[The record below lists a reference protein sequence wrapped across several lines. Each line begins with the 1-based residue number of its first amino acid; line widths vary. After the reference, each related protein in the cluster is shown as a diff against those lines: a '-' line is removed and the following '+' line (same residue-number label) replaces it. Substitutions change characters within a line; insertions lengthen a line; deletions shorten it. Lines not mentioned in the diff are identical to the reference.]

1 MICMEYTCY
10 NMNAYN
16 LHVIKTDK
24 FKTITIDVSFRRK
37 IKKEEITIR
46 NLLKELIVNSSCNY
60 PTERSLIIQTEK
72 LYDLKLLSSTYRIGN
87 YSILSFKTRFLNE
100 KYTEEGMNEESIK
113 FLLDLIFKPRLDND
127 VDKCK
132 KKIEKSILSLNDN
145 KIKYALLKLLETTGD
160 MPYSYNNYGYK
171 EDLDKI
177 TDDDIKKYYNSV
189 LSNDIVDVFVVGNVD
204 ESEIKQI
211 FKEYFKVSTFH
222 KSELSLL
229 VPELSKERKVRE
241 FNEYDN
247 VNQTQLTMLCSLNG
261 ITDYERK
268 YVLPVYGELLG
279 GSSNSI
285 LFDTVREKNS
295 YAYYVNALVK
305 PYDNVMMIYS
315 GIQKGNEKEVVKLIE
330 KSLLG
335 ISKGKFDVD
344 KLESSKKTLISAIES
359 SLDNPVSII
368 NNYYAKVL
376 VGALDIN
383 EKIEN
388 IKKISKEDIIS
399 VSKKISIHTLFLLEA
414 SDEENN
420 D

>member
-1 MICMEYTCY
+1 MEYTCY

-16 LHVIKTDK
+16 LHIINTDK

-46 NLLKELIVNSSCNY
+46 NLLKELMVNSSCNY
-60 PTERSLIIQTEK
+60 PSERSLIIQTEK
-72 LYDLKLLSSTYRIGN
+72 LYDLKLLSSTYRVGS
-87 YSILSFKTRFLNE
+87 YSILSFKSRFLNE

-113 FLLDLIFKPRLDND
+113 FLLDIIFKPKLDND

-132 KKIEKSILSLNDN
+132 KKIEKSILSISDN
-145 KIKYALLKLLETTGD
+145 KIKYALLRLLESTEN

-171 EDLDKI
+171 DDLDKI
-177 TDDDIKKYYNSV
+177 SDEDIKKYYNSV
-189 LSNDIVDVFVVGNVD
+189 ITDDIVDVFVVGDVD
-204 ESEIKQI
+204 GEQIKQI
-211 FKEYFKVSTFH
+211 FKNYFKVSTFH
-222 KSELSLL
+222 KNELSLL
-229 VPELSKERKVRE
+229 VPELAKVRKNKE
-241 FNEYDN
+241 FREYDN

-315 GIQKGNEKEVVKLIE
+315 GIQKGNDSAVVKLIE
-330 KSLLG
+330 KSLSG
-335 ISKGKFDVD
+335 ISRGKFDLD
-344 KLESSKKTLISAIES
+344 KLESSKKTIVSAMES

-376 VGALDIN
+376 VGALDVD
-383 EKIEN
+383 EKIEK
-388 IKKISKEDIIS
+388 IKNISKDDIIT
-399 VSKKISIHTLFLLEA
+399 VSKKISVHTVFLLEA

-420 D
+420 N

>member
-1 MICMEYTCY
+1 MEYTCY

-16 LHVIKTDK
+16 LHVINTDK

-46 NLLKELIVNSSCNY
+46 NLIKELMVNSSFNY
-60 PTERSLIIQTEK
+60 PTERSLIIQTER
-72 LYDLKLLSSTYRIGN
+72 LYDLKLLSSTYRVGN

-100 KYTEEGMNEESIK
+100 KYTEDGMNEESIK
-113 FLLDLIFKPRLDND
+113 FLLDLIFKPKLDND
-127 VDKCK
+127 IDKCK
-132 KKIEKSILSLNDN
+132 KKIEKSILSLSDN

-160 MPYSYNNYGYK
+160 MAYSYNNYGYK

-177 TDDDIKKYYNSV
+177 TVDDLNKYYNSII
-189 LSNDIVDVFVVGNVD
+189 SDDIVDVFVVGEVD
-204 ESEIKQI
+204 GNQIKQI

-222 KSELSLL
+222 KSDLSVL
-229 VPELSKERKVRE
+229 VPVLSKSRKNNISR
-241 FNEYDN
+241 EYDK
-247 VNQTQLTMLCSLNG
+247 VNQTQLTMLCSLSG
-261 ITDYERK
+261 ITDFERK

-315 GIQKGNEKEVVKLIE
+315 GIEKGNDKAVVKLIE
-330 KSLLG
+330 KSLFG
-335 ISKGKFDVD
+335 ISRGKFDED

-359 SLDNPVSII
+359 SLDNPISII

-376 VGALDIN
+376 VGALDVDKKI
-383 EKIEN
+383 EKI
-388 IKKISKEDIIS
+388 KSISKEDIIN
-399 VSKKISIHTLFLLEA
+399 VSKKISVHTLFLLEA

>member
-1 MICMEYTCY
+1 MEYTCY

-16 LHVIKTDK
+16 LHIINTNK

-60 PTERSLIIQTEK
+60 PTEKSLIIQTER
-72 LYDLKLLSSTYRIGN
+72 LYDLKLLSSTYRVGN
-87 YSILSFKTRFLNE
+87 YSILSFKSRFLNE
-100 KYTEEGMNEESIK
+100 KYTESGMNEESIK

-145 KIKYALLKLLETTGD
+145 KIKYALLKLLESTND
-160 MPYSYNNYGYK
+160 MPYSFNNYGYK

-177 TDDDIKKYYNSV
+177 TDEDIKKYYNSV
-189 LSNDIVDVFVVGNVD
+189 ITDDFVDVFVVGNVD
-204 ESEIKQI
+204 EYEIKQI

-229 VPELSKERKVRE
+229 VPELSKIRKVKEIRE
-241 FNEYDN
+241 NDN

-305 PYDNVMMIYS
+305 PYDNIMMIYS
-315 GIQKGNEKEVVKLIE
+315 GIEKGNDNAVVKLIV
-330 KSLLG
+330 KSLSG
-335 ISKGKFDVD
+335 VSKGKFDIE

-376 VGALDIN
+376 VNALDVN
-383 EKIEN
+383 ERIEN
-388 IKKISKEDIIS
+388 IRKVSKEDIIN
-399 VSKKISIHTLFLLEA
+399 VGKKISVHTLFLLEA
-414 SDEENN
+414 SDEKNN

>member
-1 MICMEYTCY
+1 MICMKYTCY

-16 LHVIKTDK
+16 LHIINTDK
-24 FKTITIDVSFRRK
+24 FKTVTIDVSFRRK
-37 IKKEEITIR
+37 MKKNEITIR
-46 NLLKELIVNSSCNY
+46 NLLKELIVNSSFNY
-60 PTERSLIIQTEK
+60 PTEKSLIIQTER
-72 LYDLKLLSSTYRIGN
+72 LYDLKLLSSSYRIGT

-100 KYTEEGMNEESIK
+100 KYTEDGMNEESIK
-113 FLLDLIFKPRLDND
+113 FLLDLIFKPNLNND

-132 KKIEKSILSLNDN
+132 KKIEKGILSLSDN
-145 KIKYALLKLLETTGD
+145 KIKYSLFKLLETTND
-160 MPYSYNNYGYK
+160 MPYSYNSYGYK

-177 TDDDIKKYYNSV
+177 TNEDITKYYDSV
-189 LSNDIVDVFVVGNVD
+189 ITDDIVDVFVVGDVD
-204 ESEIKQI
+204 ENEIKQI

-222 KSELSLL
+222 KNELSL
-229 VPELSKERKVRE
+229 VVSELPKNKKVSEFRE
-241 FNEYDN
+241 FDN
-247 VNQTQLTMLCSLNG
+247 VNQTQLTMLCSLSG
-261 ITDYERK
+261 ITDDERK

-305 PYDNVMMIYS
+305 PYDNILMIYS
-315 GIQKGNEKEVVKLIE
+315 GIEKGNDKPVIKLIE
-330 KSLLG
+330 KSLSL

-359 SLDNPVSII
+359 SLDNPISII

-376 VGALDIN
+376 VGALDVD
-383 EKIEN
+383 EKIEM
-388 IKKISKEDIIS
+388 IKKVSIDDIVR
-399 VSKKISIHTLFLLEA
+399 VSKKISVHTLFLLEA

-420 D
+420 N

>member
-1 MICMEYTCY
+1 MISMDYTCY

-16 LHVIKTDK
+16 LHIINTDK

-46 NLLKELIVNSSCNY
+46 NLLKELMVNSSCSY
-60 PTERSLIIQTEK
+60 PSERKLITQTEK
-72 LYDLKLLSSTYRIGN
+72 LYDLKLLSSSYRIGS

-100 KYTEEGMNEESIK
+100 QYTEEGMNEESIK
-113 FLLDLIFKPRLDND
+113 FLLDLIFKPKLDND

-145 KIKYALLKLLETTGD
+145 KIKYALLRLLETTED
-160 MPYSYNNYGYK
+160 MPYSYNNYGYLD
-171 EDLDKI
+171 DLNKI
-177 TDDDIKKYYNSV
+177 TDEDIKKYYDSV
-189 LSNDIVDVFVVGNVD
+189 IADDIVDVFVVGNVD
-204 ESEIKQI
+204 GNEIKQI

-229 VPELSKERKVRE
+229 VSELTKVRKIKE
-241 FNEYDN
+241 FIENDS
-247 VNQTQLTMLCSLNG
+247 VNQTQLTMLCSLSD
-261 ITDYERK
+261 ITDFERK
-268 YVLPVYGELLG
+268 HVLPVYSELLG

-285 LFDTVREKNS
+285 LFDTIREKNS

-315 GIQKGNEKEVVKLIE
+315 GIQKGNDKAVVKLIE
-330 KSLLG
+330 KCLSLV
-335 ISKGKFDVD
+335 SKGKFNIE

-376 VGALDIN
+376 VDALDIN
-383 EKIEN
+383 EKIDN
-388 IKKISKEDIIS
+388 IKKVSKEDIMN

-414 SDEENN
+414 ADEENN
-420 D
+420 N

>member
-1 MICMEYTCY
+1 MEYTCY

-16 LHVIKTDK
+16 LHIINTDK

-60 PTERSLIIQTEK
+60 PTERSLIIQTER
-72 LYDLKLLSSTYRIGN
+72 LYDLKLLSSTYRVGN
-87 YSILSFKTRFLNE
+87 YSILSFKSRFLNE
-100 KYTEEGMNEESIK
+100 EYTESGMNEESIK

-132 KKIEKSILSLNDN
+132 KKIEKSILSLSDN
-145 KIKYALLKLLETTGD
+145 KIKYALLKLLESTND

-171 EDLDKI
+171 DDLDKI
-177 TDDDIKKYYNSV
+177 TDEDIKKYYDSV
-189 LSNDIVDVFVVGNVD
+189 ISNDIVDVFVVGNVD
-204 ESEIKQI
+204 ANEIKQI

-222 KSELSLL
+222 RNELSLL
-229 VPELSKERKVRE
+229 VPELSKVRKNKVFR
-241 FNEYDN
+241 EYDN
-247 VNQTQLTMLCSLNG
+247 VNQTQLTMLCNINEL
-261 ITDYERK
+261 TDYERK

-285 LFDTVREKNS
+285 LFDSVREKNS

-305 PYDNVMMIYS
+305 PYDNIMMIYS
-315 GIQKGNEKEVVKLIE
+315 GIQKGNDSAVVKLIE
-330 KSLLG
+330 KSLSG
-335 ISKGKFDVD
+335 VSKGKFDVD

-368 NNYYAKVL
+368 NNHYAMVL
-376 VGALDIN
+376 VDALDVN
-383 EKIEN
+383 ERIEN
-388 IKKISKEDIIS
+388 IKKVSKEDIIP
-399 VSKKISIHTLFLLEA
+399 VSKKISVHTLFLLEA
-414 SDEENN
+414 SDEENSN
-420 D
+420 

>member
-1 MICMEYTCY
+1 MKYTCY

-16 LHVIKTDK
+16 LHIINTDK
-24 FKTITIDVSFRRK
+24 FKTVTVDVSFRRK

-46 NLLKELIVNSSCNY
+46 NLLKELMVNSSFNY
-60 PTERSLIIQTEK
+60 PTERSLIIQTER
-72 LYDLKLLSSTYRIGN
+72 LYDLKLLSSSYRIGT

-113 FLLDLIFKPRLDND
+113 FLLDLIFKPNLDND

-132 KKIEKSILSLNDN
+132 KKIEKGILSLSDN
-145 KIKYALLKLLETTGD
+145 KIKYSLFKLLETTEN
-160 MPYSYNNYGYK
+160 MPYSYNVYGYK

-177 TDDDIKKYYNSV
+177 TNEDIKKYYDSV
-189 LSNDIVDVFVVGNVD
+189 ITDDIVDVFVVGEVD
-204 ESEIKQI
+204 ENKIKQI

-229 VPELSKERKVRE
+229 VSELPRNRRINQFRE
-241 FNEYDN
+241 FDN

-261 ITDYERK
+261 LTDNERK
-268 YVLPVYGELLG
+268 YVLPVYNELLG

-305 PYDNVMMIYS
+305 PYDNILMIYS
-315 GIQKGNEKEVVKLIE
+315 GVEKGNDKAVVKLIE
-330 KSLLG
+330 KSLSE

-344 KLESSKKTLISAIES
+344 KLESSKKTLISAIEG
-359 SLDNPVSII
+359 SLDNPISII

-376 VGALDIN
+376 VDSLDVD
-383 EKIEN
+383 EKIEK
-388 IKKISKEDIIS
+388 IKKVSIDDIIR
-399 VSKKISIHTLFLLEA
+399 VSKKVSVHTLFLLEA
-414 SDEENN
+414 ADEENN
-420 D
+420 N

>member
-1 MICMEYTCY
+1 MEYTCY

-16 LHVIKTDK
+16 LHIINTNK

-37 IKKEEITIR
+37 IKKDEITIR
-46 NLLKELIVNSSCNY
+46 NLLKELMVNSSASF

-72 LYDLKLLSSTYRIGN
+72 LYDLKLLSSTYRVGN

-100 KYTEEGMNEESIK
+100 KYTEDGMNEESIK
-113 FLLDLIFKPRLDND
+113 FLLDLIFKPKLDND

-132 KKIEKSILSLNDN
+132 KKIEKSILSLSDN

-160 MPYSYNNYGYK
+160 MPYAYNNYGYK

-177 TDDDIKKYYNSV
+177 KDEDIKKYYDSV
-189 LSNDIVDVFVVGNVD
+189 IANDIVDIFVVGDVDGDNV
-204 ESEIKQI
+204 KQI
-211 FKEYFKVSTFH
+211 FKEYFKVATFH
-222 KSELSLL
+222 KSDLSVL
-229 VPELSKERKVRE
+229 VPELSKNRRVNE
-241 FNEYDN
+241 FREYDN
-247 VNQTQLTMLCSLNG
+247 VNQTQLTMLCNLTG

-295 YAYYVNALVK
+295 FAYYVNALVK

-315 GIQKGNEKEVVKLIE
+315 GIQKGNDKAVVKLIE
-330 KSLLG
+330 KSLQG
-335 ISKGKFDVD
+335 ISKGKFEDD
-344 KLESSKKTLISAIES
+344 KLESCKKTLISAIES
-359 SLDNPVSII
+359 SLDNPISII

-376 VGALDIN
+376 VDALDVD
-383 EKIEN
+383 EKIEM
-388 IKKISKEDIIS
+388 IKKINKDDIIA
-399 VSKKISIHTLFLLEA
+399 VSKKISVHTLFLLEA
-414 SDEENN
+414 SDEENSN
-420 D
+420 

>member
-1 MICMEYTCY
+1 MEYTCY

-16 LHVIKTDK
+16 LHIINTDK

-46 NLLKELIVNSSCNY
+46 NLLKELMVNSSCNY
-60 PTERSLIIQTEK
+60 PSERSLIIQTEK
-72 LYDLKLLSSTYRIGN
+72 LYDLKLLSSTYRVGS
-87 YSILSFKTRFLNE
+87 YSILSFKSRFLNE

-113 FLLDLIFKPRLDND
+113 FLLDIIFKPKLDND

-132 KKIEKSILSLNDN
+132 KKIEKSILSISDN
-145 KIKYALLKLLETTGD
+145 KIKYALLRLLESTEI

-171 EDLDKI
+171 DDLDKI
-177 TDDDIKKYYNSV
+177 SDEDIKKYYNSV
-189 LSNDIVDVFVVGNVD
+189 ITDDIVDVFVVGDVD
-204 ESEIKQI
+204 GEEIKQI
-211 FKEYFKVSTFH
+211 FKNYFKVSTFH
-222 KSELSLL
+222 KNELSLL
-229 VPELSKERKVRE
+229 VPELGKVRKNKE
-241 FNEYDN
+241 FREYDN

-315 GIQKGNEKEVVKLIE
+315 GIQKGNDSAVVKLIE
-330 KSLLG
+330 KSLSG
-335 ISKGKFDVD
+335 ISRGKFDLD
-344 KLESSKKTLISAIES
+344 KLESSKKTIVSAMES

-376 VGALDIN
+376 VGALDVD
-383 EKIEN
+383 EKIEK
-388 IKKISKEDIIS
+388 IKNVSKDDIIT
-399 VSKKISIHTLFLLEA
+399 VSKKISVHTVFLLEA